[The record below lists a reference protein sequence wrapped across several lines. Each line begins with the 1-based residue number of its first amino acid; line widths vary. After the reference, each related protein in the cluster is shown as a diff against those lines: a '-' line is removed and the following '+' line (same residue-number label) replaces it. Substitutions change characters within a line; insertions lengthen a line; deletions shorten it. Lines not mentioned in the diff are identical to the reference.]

1 MLLETHSM
9 YYRDSSLFC
18 LNHGCIRVTFSPF
31 ARFLFSLPKSI
42 AQNIESGDIDMV
54 VSDYERTKSLFTGG
68 EVQVFQKVL
77 LEVTRLV
84 ADFRRELR
92 SRLTELPS
100 CLEDQ
105 RRMIKFLIQLDYSGD
120 PGWEAL
126 EHMYRWIINLVEV
139 IRDRYQTIG
148 SEPIPLSELHSAGL
162 QHQVSTQGIRI
173 VQWILGSCFR

>member
-1 MLLETHSM
+1 
-9 YYRDSSLFC
+9 
-18 LNHGCIRVTFSPF
+18 
-31 ARFLFSLPKSI
+31 
-42 AQNIESGDIDMV
+42 MV

-92 SRLTELPS
+92 GRLNELPS
-100 CLEDQ
+100 SLEEQ
-105 RRMIKFLIQLDYSGD
+105 KRMVKFLIQLDYSGD

-126 EHMYRWIINLVEV
+126 EHMFKWIINLVDV

-162 QHQVSTQGIRI
+162 QHQAYTQGKRT
-173 VQWILGSCFR
+173 VMGYPMLPTHLSFTKSSDCFYTTTGKLEYN